1 VRSARPNDDE
11 GAGLIGS
18 IAGVTV
24 FLAFLMF
31 ATQLLMNLHTTS
43 MVTSAA
49 HEAAR
54 SVAGSGHG
62 APGSATAQAAGEQ
75 RARLLLGQFGQ
86 RVEFDWSATTAD
98 EVVLRVRADTLR
110 FTLPGLP
117 AALGFDEVDRTVRA
131 RVETVR

>member
-1 VRSARPNDDE
+1 VRSARPSDDE
-11 GAGLIGS
+11 GAGLISS

-24 FLAFLMF
+24 FLAFLLF
-31 ATQLLMNLHTTS
+31 ATQLLLNLHTTS

-54 SVAGSGHG
+54 SVARSGDG
-62 APGSATAQAAGEQ
+62 APGSAAAQAAGEQ
-75 RARLLLGQFGQ
+75 RARLLLGQFSQ
-86 RVEFDWSATTAD
+86 RVEFDWSATTAG

-131 RVETVR
+131 RVETLR